1 MIFRFVVDESTM
13 GRNNRDEIVDD
24 VREAREAYAARF
36 GFDIRRIVEDLKAKE
51 SRHPERRANLRPVP
65 RSVTGRGKL
74 S

>member
-1 MIFRFVVDESTM
+1 MIFRFVIDESTM

-51 SRHPERRANLRPVP
+51 SRHPERRAKF
-65 RSVTGRGKL
+65 TTCA
-74 S
+74 